1 MYFNTII
8 VFIELYRGIRFIIP
22 VHDRIHQKFPRCPVW
37 VIRNGFFPEN
47 TNRNRAFLRH
57 TRFDECVYFNEVMAK
72 VIPEL
77 VFIDDFPCTIHTFET
92 DILDISSRKIAPRI
106 SPEQNNASVRRT
118 VISQVEKS
126 E

>member
-1 MYFNTII
+1 M
-8 VFIELYRGIRFIIP
+8 
-22 VHDRIHQKFPRCPVW
+22 
-37 VIRNGFFPEN
+37 
-47 TNRNRAFLRH
+47 RH

-106 SPEQNNASVRRT
+106 SPNRIMHPFVGQLYRKSK
-118 VISQVEKS
+118 KS